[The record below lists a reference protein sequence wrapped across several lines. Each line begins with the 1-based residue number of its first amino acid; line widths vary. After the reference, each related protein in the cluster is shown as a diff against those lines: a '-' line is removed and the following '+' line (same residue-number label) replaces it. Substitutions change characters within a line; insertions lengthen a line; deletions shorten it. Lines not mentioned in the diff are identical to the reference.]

1 MTSVAQEALLNQQ
14 SYFQVSYVNILEE
27 EKSSLLREELLADFS
42 DEERCAI
49 LRIPAA
55 ACPKDLHLLVRLFC
69 QGYPLGCHHLEEIVY
84 LENIRRSELLQ
95 LLDKF
100 RDVLITCETEDP
112 AIVIRTREAAQV
124 PLNIS

>member
-1 MTSVAQEALLNQQ
+1 MTSVDEEALLNQQ

-27 EKSSLLREELLADFS
+27 EKSSLLHEELLADLS

-55 ACPKDLHLLVRLFC
+55 AYPEDLHLLVRLC
-69 QGYPLGCHHLEEIVY
+69 RQGYPLSCHRLEEIMY
-84 LENIRRSELLQ
+84 LENIRCSELLQ

-100 RDVLITCETEDP
+100 RDVSITCETEDP
-112 AIVIRTREAAQV
+112 AIAMFYCHSYT
-124 PLNIS
+124 